1 MTSRKKQIEREI
13 ARTQDPVIRMQ
24 LRALLSKKGRPKEKA
39 IRKAENALDSLL
51 RQSISGLP
59 DRALLVLIFILVT
72 IIMLIIFV
80 ILEGRA

>member
-1 MTSRKKQIEREI
+1 MTSRKKQIKREI
-13 ARTQDPVIRMQ
+13 ARAQDPVIRMQ
-24 LRALLSKKGRPKEKA
+24 LRALLSKKGRPKEKT

-51 RQSISGLP
+51 RQSIRGLP

>member
-1 MTSRKKQIEREI
+1 MTSKKKQIEREI
-13 ARTQDPVIRMQ
+13 ARAQDPVIRMQ
-24 LRALLSKKGRPKEKA
+24 LRALLNKKGRPKEKT
-39 IRKAENALDSLL
+39 IRKVENALDSLL